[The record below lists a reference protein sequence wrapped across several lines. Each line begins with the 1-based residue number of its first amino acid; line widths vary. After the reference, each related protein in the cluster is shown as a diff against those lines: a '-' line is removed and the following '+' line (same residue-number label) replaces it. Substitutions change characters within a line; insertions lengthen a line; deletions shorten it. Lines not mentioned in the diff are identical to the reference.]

1 MANFTSEV
9 KRELFA
15 APPKDPCCKKAA
27 LFALLAT
34 GGSYQDGCIEF
45 VSENE
50 RLSALFLALAE
61 SVYSVR
67 FDIKEAA
74 FDPKRERDRLTF
86 SYAGGESARIAHEA
100 GFSGGRGIAWAAKR
114 ECCALSCLKAAFLG
128 GGSCTVPSG
137 VSGRRELHRAGRRDE
152 DGLSPRI
159 RLPAG
164 GGRRGVPS
172 AAASIRPFGEICK
185 AWGAYRRLPQER
197 GYALRLLRCC
207 RGGGGAEK
215 AQRARRRAAGAE
227 QLQPRLQL
235 RGAQCRPHGDRE
247 RQPAQDF
254 ESLSEPLKEAARA
267 RVEHPSESLT
277 ELAARLNISKS
288 CLNHRIRKLMELYR
302 STEENT

>member
-34 GGSYQDGCIEF
+34 GGSYQDGRIEF

-128 GGSCTVPSG
+128 GGSCTVPAAG
-137 VSGRRELHRAGRRDE
+137 TRTGYHLEFVFPRAADAEAFQALLLQFDLLGKF
-152 DGLSPRI
+152 
-159 RLPAG
+159 A
-164 GGRRGVPS
+164 RRG
-172 AAASIRPFGEICK
+172 
-185 AWGAYRRLPQER
+185 ER
-197 GYALRLLRCC
+197 TVVYLKSGDMLSDFCAVV
-207 RGGGGAEK
+207 G
-215 AQRARRRAAGAE
+215 AAGALKKLNE
-227 QLQPRLQL
+227 LAAERQERNNSNRVSNCVARNADRTAIASVNQL
-235 RGAQCRPHGDRE
+235 RIFRE
-247 RQPAQDF
+247 LYEKGVF